1 MEEESLE
8 TMDDIDPT
16 WFDKYLQTV
25 PSSTAS
31 PDVPQ
36 FYILDDDLDLEN
48 QSMDKTSC
56 RPTTT
61 PDVPLSFADIDEL
74 NKYVDG
80 LLSSFNFPLSSDDA
94 VVDIASP
101 SASSIAPQEN
111 VELLD
116 FSATKDLASHLAA
129 AELTNLPAIEM
140 ATCYPNA
147 SKNSLIIEEISEC
160 SSSINRLDVDSS
172 NGMIRMSTHI
182 V

>member
-1 MEEESLE
+1 VEEKSLE
-8 TMDDIDPT
+8 TTDDIDPT

-36 FYILDDDLDLEN
+36 FQILDDDLDLGN

-61 PDVPLSFADIDEL
+61 PDVPHEL

-80 LLSSFNFPLSSDDA
+80 LLSSFNFPPSSDDA
-94 VVDIASP
+94 VVGIASP
-101 SASSIAPQEN
+101 SASSIALQEN

-172 NGMIRMSTHI
+172 NGVIRISTHI